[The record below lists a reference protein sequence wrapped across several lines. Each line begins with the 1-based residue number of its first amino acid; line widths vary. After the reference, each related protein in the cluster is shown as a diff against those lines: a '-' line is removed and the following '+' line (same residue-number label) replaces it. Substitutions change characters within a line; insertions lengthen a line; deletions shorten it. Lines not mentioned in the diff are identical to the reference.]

1 MDNMCFESILIA
13 DTDLKTAKYEA
24 FKLGLNIVT
33 GSKSKVGKS
42 ILLKSLYHTFGAN
55 VGLAEAWGIESK
67 LFIVSFDV
75 NGEKYRIA
83 RKGKQ
88 FAIFR
93 GDDNS
98 ARHLSTTDELAKSL
112 AEIFGF
118 GIHLYIANKSYSDSD
133 LGEMFSIYLNLDRRI
148 DEIRYRYES
157 VFDYCSRDLFPD
169 KHVFRDVCI
178 LGECDR
184 KTAPSAFTFLPYY
197 IDQDKGWDTLYGG
210 VLKHSNYKYK
220 IEDWMKALY
229 YHLGQ
234 YTDEAIK
241 LEFKKCCIGKT
252 IRELSEYERDIESL
266 ISTIYDE
273 IKISKYTVDESR
285 LEHEF
290 GRIENNVKGI
300 VRGIDDR
307 RSAIHRNQILL
318 ERHKLQLEILVNS
331 QSNSSIQ
338 EKESIVEVCS
348 CPKCGYVYDKEIL
361 DLVRENF
368 CKTSE
373 RGLKEHIQRVINDI
387 EESIKQD
394 MAEYFALVHSL
405 ESLGDTHLK
414 GESSYDGY
422 LEYKGKKALKTR
434 LELNL
439 QLLRDVQEFFRYKER
454 DINNELAINIHQTLV
469 EDWYKEFVKSNLVKL
484 KVWDDGMASRMNEIN
499 LLKAIK
505 TKEDKGISSS
515 KAMIAQYF
523 GFFQIMESLKSTAI
537 RFPFVVDPPH
547 GKEVNQE
554 ISKDILKIV
563 GDTKLFQQVIIAT
576 TDFED
581 YKREL
586 SQVIQEAHVILL
598 TQPNKLLNKDDYRE
612 HREMIDKVLE
622 LLNV

>member
-1 MDNMCFESILIA
+1 MDNMYFESILIA
-13 DTDLKTAKYEA
+13 DTDSKTAKYEA
-24 FKLGLNIVT
+24 FERGLNIVT

-55 VGLAEAWGIESK
+55 VGLAKAWGIETK

-83 RKGKQ
+83 RKGKK

-98 ARHLSTTDELAKSL
+98 ARHLSTTDELAQSL

-118 GIHLYIANKSYSDSD
+118 GIHLYLANRFHRDSD
-133 LGEMFSIYLNLDRRI
+133 LGEMFSVYLNLDRPLE
-148 DEIRYRYES
+148 EIRYRYWRT
-157 VFDYCSRDLFPD
+157 FDNFSGDFFPD
-169 KHVFRDVCI
+169 KHVFRNICI
-178 LGECDR
+178 FGECNR
-184 KTAPSAFTFLPYY
+184 KAAPSAFTFLPYY

-210 VLKHSNYKYK
+210 FLKHSNYK

-241 LEFKKCCIGKT
+241 LDFKKCCIGKP

-266 ISTIYDE
+266 IFTIDDE
-273 IKISKYTVDESR
+273 MKKSRYTFDESR
-285 LEHEF
+285 LEREM
-290 GRIENNVKGI
+290 GRIGNNVKEI

-318 ERHKLQLEILVNS
+318 EQHKLQLEILLNS
-331 QSNSSIQ
+331 QSNNSVQ
-338 EKESIVEVCS
+338 ENIVEVCS

-373 RGLKEHIQRVINDI
+373 HGLKEHIQRVINDI

-394 MAEYFALVHSL
+394 IAEYFALVHSL

-434 LELNL
+434 LVSNL
-439 QLLRDVQEFFRYKER
+439 RALRNVQIFLRDEER
-454 DINNELAINIHQTLV
+454 HTNEELAKNIRQTEV
-469 EDWYKEFVKSNLVKL
+469 EDKYKKFVKSNLVEL
-484 KVWDDGMASRMNEIN
+484 KVWDDGMASRMDAIN

-505 TKEDKGISSS
+505 TKEDKGISSR

-523 GFFQIMESLKSTAI
+523 GFFQTMESLKSTTI

-563 GDTKLFQQVIIAT
+563 DDTKLFQQVIIAT

-586 SQVIQEAHVILL
+586 SQVIQEAHVIFL
-598 TQPNKLLNKDDYRE
+598 TQPNELLNKDDYRV
-612 HREMIDKVLE
+612 HRKMIDEVLE

>member
-13 DTDLKTAKYEA
+13 DTDSKTAKYET

-55 VGLAEAWGIESK
+55 VGLAKVWGIKTK

-75 NGEKYRIA
+75 DGKKYRIA
-83 RKGKQ
+83 RKGRK
-88 FAIFR
+88 FAIFSE
-93 GDDNS
+93 DDNS
-98 ARHLSTTDELAKSL
+98 ALSITNELAQSL

-118 GIHLYIANKSYSDSD
+118 GIHLYIANKSHSDSH
-133 LGEMFSIYLNLDRRI
+133 LGKMFSVYLNLDRPLE
-148 DEIRYRYES
+148 EIRYRYERT
-157 VFDYCSRDLFPD
+157 FDNFSGDLFPD
-169 KHVFRDVCI
+169 KHVFRNICI
-178 LGECDR
+178 FGECDR
-184 KTAPSAFTFLPYY
+184 KMAPSAFTFLPYY

-210 VLKHSNYKYK
+210 FLKHSNYK

-241 LEFKKCCIGKT
+241 LDFKKCCIGKP
-252 IRELSEYERDIESL
+252 IRELSEYERDIVSL
-266 ISTIYDE
+266 ISAIDDE
-273 IKISKYTVDESR
+273 MKESRHTFDESR
-285 LEHEF
+285 LEREM
-290 GRIENNVKGI
+290 GRIENNVKEI

-318 ERHKLQLEILVNS
+318 EQHKLQLEILVNS
-331 QSNSSIQ
+331 QSNNSIQ
-338 EKESIVEVCS
+338 EKENIVEVCS

-434 LELNL
+434 LVLNL

-499 LLKAIK
+499 LLNAIK

-547 GKEVNQE
+547 GKVVNQE

-563 GDTKLFQQVIIAT
+563 DDTKLFKQVIIAT

-586 SQVIQEAHVILL
+586 SQVIQEAHVIFL
-598 TQPNKLLNKDDYRE
+598 TQPNELLNKDDYRV
-612 HREMIDKVLE
+612 HRKMIDEVLE
-622 LLNV
+622 LLKV